1 MSTCR
6 HVTHDKSHTSKWEEI
21 IRPWKQHA
29 EKVRPWR
36 RITDCCSGQEQ
47 WGQREKWHSCSSYH
61 SGGTTDEG
69 MRQEIVTQRGAC
81 AHTSACIR
89 LQCVYT
95 GCIVHWAKWATGNGK
110 QMSNRG
116 DPSHNVVLSFP
127 HTSCFV
133 LFWTCGWAAVP
144 TGHPGP
150 APHRPPL
157 HTHPQ
162 SQLLKCVFVCMRVSV
177 SVSWPACYLRH
188 NFCLNATTGSGSQS
202 VLCQSPTQQV
212 CVTV

>member
-1 MSTCR
+1 MKRVSTCQ
-6 HVTHDKSHTSKWEEI
+6 HVKHDKSDTSKWEEI

-29 EKVRPWR
+29 EKVQP
-36 RITDCCSGQEQ
+36 DCCSGQKQ

-69 MRQEIVTQRGAC
+69 MRQEMVTHWGPC
-81 AHTSACIR
+81 AHTSACM
-89 LQCVYT
+89 QHPWYVYT
-95 GCIVHWAKWATGNGK
+95 GCIVHWAKWATGNDK
-110 QMSNRG
+110 QMSNWG

-127 HTSCFV
+127 HTSCF
-133 LFWTCGWAAVP
+133 LLIWTCGWAAVP

-150 APHRPPL
+150 AHRPPL
-157 HTHPQ
+157 HTRPQ
-162 SQLLKCVFVCMRVSV
+162 SQLLKCVCVSV